1 MRLRNIRGSQER
13 ILENPYT
20 IQTDGT
26 NGEDYK
32 GLWRKKIFQNNNP
45 VHIEIG
51 MGKGQFITRLA
62 KENPDINFI
71 GIEKYSSVLVRALD
85 KRDALETDNLIF
97 LRMDAENL
105 VSYFAPNEID
115 KIYLN
120 FSDPWPKDRHAK
132 RRLTSTNFLA
142 LYDNILK
149 KDGYLQFKTDNR
161 PLFDFSLEQLR
172 EAGWIQDEVSFDLHK
187 NGPAPD
193 NIMTEYE
200 EKFYQLGNPICRFAA
215 HRGQHPPK
223 Q

>member
-1 MRLRNIRGSQER
+1 MRLRNVKGSQER

-26 NGEDYK
+26 NGDDYR
-32 GLWRKKIFQNNNP
+32 GLWNRNIFRNNHP
-45 VHIEIG
+45 IHIEIG
-51 MGKGQFITRLA
+51 MGKGQFITTLA

-85 KRDALETDNLIF
+85 KREELEAENLIF
-97 LRMDAENL
+97 LRMDAEDIT
-105 VSYFAPNEID
+105 SYFSENEIA

-132 RRLTSTNFLA
+132 RRLTSVNFLER
-142 LYDNILK
+142 YNKILQP
-149 KDGYLQFKTDNR
+149 DGTLQFKTDTR

-172 EAGWIQDEVSFDLHK
+172 LAGWTADEATFDLHQ
-187 NGPAPD
+187 NGPVPD

-200 EKFYQLGNPICRFAA
+200 EKFYNLGNPICRFTA
-215 HRGQHPPK
+215 HRA
-223 Q
+223 